1 MVEELRTMVG
11 TDETVLYEGKP
22 NLSCFIFESIFN
34 PLLPVA
40 VVWALFD
47 FNFLKNAMGDMG
59 YVLLPFMLLHLMP
72 VWIYLAG
79 AVFSLKKY
87 RNTLVWMYAFS
98 KMH

>member
-59 YVLLPFMLLHLMP
+59 YVLLPFMLLQLHAWFGFIWQAL
-72 VWIYLAG
+72 Y
-79 AVFSLKKY
+79 SL
-87 RNTLVWMYAFS
+87 
-98 KMH
+98 

>member
-47 FNFLKNAMGDMG
+47 FNFLKNAMG
-59 YVLLPFMLLHLMP
+59 LLDVGTAAFTLDFLGEATSNP
-72 VWIYLAG
+72 LAQ
-79 AVFSLKKY
+79 SISS
-87 RNTLVWMYAFS
+87 RTSS
-98 KMH
+98 KGRSCK